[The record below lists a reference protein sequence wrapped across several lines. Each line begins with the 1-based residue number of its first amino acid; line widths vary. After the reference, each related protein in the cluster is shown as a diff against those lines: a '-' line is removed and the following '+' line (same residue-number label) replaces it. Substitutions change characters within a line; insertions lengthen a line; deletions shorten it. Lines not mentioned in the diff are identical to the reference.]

1 MQISDQLDECCEGH
15 SEQQAHDTPQ
25 PAPEENPHCRRHRPD
40 THARGNEFRNKKAR
54 GYDMQYEGREGDEGE
69 WSARGDLKE
78 PAWKWESKRRDRPEE
93 GQQIQEPAGDSER

>member
-54 GYDMQYEGREGDEGE
+54 GYDMQEEDREKDDDEWDECVELKEGRC
-69 WSARGDLKE
+69 K
-78 PAWKWESKRRDRPEE
+78 WKRDRKSTRLNSSHL
-93 GQQIQEPAGDSER
+93 GISY